1 MFGCLMLVDMALFAF
16 LAYRYTYVK
25 IHQNDAA
32 EDDLDTGDN
41 NNDLERI
48 PMDEKPSKSE

>member
-16 LAYRYTYVK
+16 LAFRYTYVK
-25 IHQNDAA
+25 IHQTD